1 MDTYTNNIMQPS
13 RLEAAELAAL
23 QGAVWLTTNQ
33 LARLL
38 QISPSTLEKARSTG
52 KGLFARLAYRKM
64 GRSVR
69 YSRDEVLEFLNSTK
83 IAGSRPQ
90 RAGS

>member
-1 MDTYTNNIMQPS
+1 MDTFKNIMEAS
-13 RLEAAELAAL
+13 RLEAVELAAL
-23 QGAVWLTTNQ
+23 QSAAWLNTNQ

-52 KGLFARLAYRKM
+52 KGLFACLTYRKI

-69 YSRDEVLEFLNSTK
+69 YSRDEVLEFLNSTRV
-83 IAGSRPQ
+83 AANRGGRS
-90 RAGS
+90 

>member
-1 MDTYTNNIMQPS
+1 MAFKTQTPTHNPS
-13 RLEAAELAAL
+13 DPDGAAIR
-23 QGAVWLTTNQ
+23 GSDWLTTNQ

-52 KGLFARLAYRKM
+52 RGLFARLAYRKL

-69 YSRDEVLEFLNSTK
+69 YSRDEVLEFLNSTRVE
-83 IAGSRPQ
+83 GNRGRLS
-90 RAGS
+90 